1 MLQVLEIVAIVLLA
15 LTLVPPLAHALELPG
30 KLRLSRDQYVA
41 VQEIYY
47 PGFTIGGFAEI
58 GAIVATGAL
67 VFLMPE
73 NRGFRLT
80 LVALVMLLV
89 MHGLYWLL
97 THPVNKF
104 WVKDANLGGAGKAF
118 FGVGRAAD
126 AGGDWAALRDRWEY
140 SHVARAVCAVLSL
153 VALLAAIT
161 EPSS

>member
-15 LTLVPPLAHALELPG
+15 VTLALPLAHALEFPG
-30 KLRLSRDQYVA
+30 KLRLSRDQYVV

-67 VFLMPE
+67 LFSMPE
-73 NRGFRLT
+73 GQGFWLT
-80 LVALVMLLV
+80 LVALLLLIV

-104 WVKDANLGGAGKAF
+104 WVKDAKLKGAGKAF

-126 AGGDWAALRDRWEY
+126 AAGDWAALRDRWEY
-140 SHVARAVCAVLSL
+140 SHVSRAVCAVLGL